1 MIKVRK
7 SAEPEE
13 LAIYGYS
20 CEAVKNVLIADN
32 YEKCYICE
40 RYRDT
45 DFEVEHLKSRKKN
58 PDYENDWSNLYAACG
73 YCNKKKGG
81 YHDGMMNPDRF
92 DVEDIIDHKVD
103 LMAEKAEF
111 TSQDRN
117 DCVKSTIKLLRKVF
131 NGARSNHKPRKELE
145 QRFWDQFK
153 KEYNDFISVVEDYL
167 SGNQDAENDIR
178 DLLDI
183 REEFLAFKYYVIKN
197 NPILLQKFH
206 DDIVWNK

>member
-81 YHDGMMNPDRF
+81 YQRSIELSKQYELYRQDFCGCSF
-92 DVEDIIDHKVD
+92 S
-103 LMAEKAEF
+103 KAERERQKQKQAE
-111 TSQDRN
+111 S
-117 DCVKSTIKLLRKVF
+117 
-131 NGARSNHKPRKELE
+131 
-145 QRFWDQFK
+145 
-153 KEYNDFISVVEDYL
+153 L
-167 SGNQDAENDIR
+167 S
-178 DLLDI
+178 
-183 REEFLAFKYYVIKN
+183 
-197 NPILLQKFH
+197 
-206 DDIVWNK
+206 